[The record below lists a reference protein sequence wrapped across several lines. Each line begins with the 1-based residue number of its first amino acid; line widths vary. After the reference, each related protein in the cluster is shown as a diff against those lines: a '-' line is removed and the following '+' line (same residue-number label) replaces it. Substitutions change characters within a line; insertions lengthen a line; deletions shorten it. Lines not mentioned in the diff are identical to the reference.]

1 MATSQKHPTA
11 DNICR
16 QSTKSN
22 EQLGKRER
30 NRLICYR
37 FAQLRNA
44 TAVAKE
50 FDVNRMYVSRLWDK
64 LANED
69 REAILETSK
78 EVTEDLNQKIVDA
91 EKIASDG
98 FIANVVKA
106 REMAG
111 KELLRRFTSKDI
123 RMVSDR
129 DFASLVKLVA
139 DIATTNSD
147 DNSKVDP
154 LNSTLRMHR
163 EAISDDINN
172 FKK

>member
-1 MATSQKHPTA
+1 
-11 DNICR
+11 
-16 QSTKSN
+16 
-22 EQLGKRER
+22 
-30 NRLICYR
+30 
-37 FAQLRNA
+37 
-44 TAVAKE
+44 
-50 FDVNRMYVSRLWDK
+50 LWDK